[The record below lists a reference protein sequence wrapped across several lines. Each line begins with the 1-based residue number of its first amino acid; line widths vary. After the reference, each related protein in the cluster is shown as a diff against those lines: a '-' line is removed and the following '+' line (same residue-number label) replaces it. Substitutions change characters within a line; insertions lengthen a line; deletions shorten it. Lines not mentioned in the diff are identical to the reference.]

1 MKWVN
6 GRTVTAEIKRRRTW
20 HKWFAWY
27 PVKVA
32 VTGTGEHERYV
43 KTWLEYV
50 ERKGYFGCRYH
61 REIETKDHKE
71 YTELKSKI
79 EKEDIK

>member
-1 MKWVN
+1 MKWTN
-6 GRTVTAEIKRRRTW
+6 GKTEYAKDSYCKTW

-32 VTGTGEHERYV
+32 VTGTGEHQRYV

-50 ERKGYFGCRYH
+50 ERKGYFGHRHH
-61 REIETKDHKE
+61 REIEPTKVE
-71 YTELKSKI
+71 FERLKSEI
-79 EKEDIK
+79 EKEDNK